1 MGIPKTLYCM
11 IVSIK
16 YRDVSTR
23 DDDID
28 EETVG
33 QWFSHQLLTKVTN
46 STAKF
51 SEVYCCYNCI
61 VMSLD
66 IPHVGLTRG

>member
-1 MGIPKTLYCM
+1 M

-16 YRDVSTR
+16 YRDVIAS

-33 QWFSHQLLTKVTN
+33 QLFSHQLLTKVTN
-46 STAKF
+46 PIAKF